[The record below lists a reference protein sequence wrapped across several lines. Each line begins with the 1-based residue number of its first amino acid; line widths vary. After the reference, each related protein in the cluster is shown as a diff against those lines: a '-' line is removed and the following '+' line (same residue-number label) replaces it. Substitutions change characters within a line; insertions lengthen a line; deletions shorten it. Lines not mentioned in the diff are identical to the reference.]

1 MKKAISISLC
11 LIFLVSVMGM
21 TLNAHYCG
29 SNLKSVSL
37 VKQGCCCGDEQE
49 NDCCKNEVTY
59 IKIKDDFSVSTQI
72 KFHKQVVYLTIID
85 QTSIDPPKTDSNTF
99 DTPYY
104 SIKHSQD
111 RKILFCSLLI

>member
-29 SNLKSVSL
+29 SNFKSVSL

-72 KFHKQVVYLTIID
+72 KFHKQDVYLTLTNKTNIDSPKASNII
-85 QTSIDPPKTDSNTF
+85 F
-99 DTPYY
+99 DIPYR
-104 SIKHSQD
+104 SIKNAQD
-111 RKILFCSLLI
+111 RKVLFCSLLI